1 MYVKKCGRLNSVSM
15 SDFRKL
21 SIICQYCESTFVL
34 RFDEA
39 FDGPQFCP
47 FCGEPL
53 DLEEDD
59 DDLEP
64 ADEDD
69 DD

>member
-1 MYVKKCGRLNSVSM
+1 MYVKKGLLLNPDSM
-15 SDFRKL
+15 GDNKKL
-21 SIICQYCESTFVL
+21 SIICAYCESGYSL

-39 FDGPQFCP
+39 FDKPQFCA

-53 DLEEDD
+53 DLETD

-64 ADEDD
+64 EEEEDD
-69 DD
+69 F

>member
-1 MYVKKCGRLNSVSM
+1 M
-15 SDFRKL
+15 SDIKKL
-21 SIICQYCESTFVL
+21 SIICAYCESTYVI

-39 FDGPQFCP
+39 FDGPQFCS

-59 DDLEP
+59 DLEP
-64 ADEDD
+64 SEDDEDD
-69 DD
+69 